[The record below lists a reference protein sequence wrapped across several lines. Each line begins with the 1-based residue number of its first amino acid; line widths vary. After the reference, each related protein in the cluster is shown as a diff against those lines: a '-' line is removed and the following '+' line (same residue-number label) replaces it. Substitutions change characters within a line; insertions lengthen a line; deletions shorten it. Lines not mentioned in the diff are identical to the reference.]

1 MAMFTPFIAPIL
13 EIINKVIPDPQEAA
27 RIANALQ
34 VAAMDSDAKMVES
47 QSNVIVAEA
56 QGESWMQRNWR
67 PSLMFLLMGVIV
79 WHAVA
84 VPILA
89 FALGV
94 ALTDMVG
101 LSVIPNPV
109 WTLLTVGMG
118 GYIGGRTLEKVT
130 DKVMDRK

>member
-1 MAMFTPFIAPIL
+1 MSIFTPFIAPIL
-13 EIINKVIPDPQEAA
+13 EIINKVIPDPQEAQ

-34 VAAMDSDAKMVES
+34 VAAMDSDAKMIES
-47 QSNVIVAEA
+47 QSSVIVAEA

-79 WHAVA
+79 WHAVF

-89 FALGV
+89 YALEV

-101 LSVIPNPV
+101 LSVVPGQV

-118 GYIGGRTLEKVT
+118 GYIGGRTLEKIT
-130 DKVMDRK
+130 DRVMKG